1 MGEGWTRFS
10 VLLIALIFNCY
21 VLGSCLPYE
30 ETCPVEPLE
39 WKCLQ
44 CYQNLLNRQEAQLKK
59 LESLV
64 ENLRESIN
72 RMELSRPDSHGK
84 VSSPPRIHE
93 EGVEEHISSKEQV
106 LVPSV
111 EVQEQEREKSENRVL
126 PKKDGDKLKAGISV
140 TKYRPTWQERFQFL
154 SAVKLDFKVT
164 CINVLPFEDVE
175 GTSKYIA
182 VGDQRGRVYLLLS
195 NGDVLAEFHT
205 LSTAGV
211 TSMLSYMFFERNE
224 GVLVTGH
231 SDGSIL
237 VHRIWEGSNGG
248 GSSGSD
254 DWPYLSMEHLRAL
267 VLPPKGEGVAYEDSA
282 VVILEVHQIGRMRY
296 ILGSNA
302 RGRIQ
307 VFKENGTLYGTA
319 VSPSRPLAFFR
330 QRLLFLTE
338 SGAGSLDL
346 RNMVIREGECDGL
359 NGSLVKNY
367 AFDVLERSK
376 AYGFTS
382 DGEIVHV
389 VLLGDI
395 INFKCR
401 VRSKRKSELDGPLGA
416 HSIKGYLLAVNSDKV
431 LVYNISSQVYIR
443 GGNLRPLFSATVDDI
458 VSSFSDSPPRLEDVR
473 KPSITGNRERLV
485 VLGLGNGYVGI
496 YRSNLPVLKAEFNT
510 ILWSGPVLLFI
521 LFLVVVWQFFGK
533 RRDALTLW
541 GPDDT
546 FNMGVAGSGTLLG
559 PGHADR
565 TFEDASRADIRDLR
579 DPFRGRTR
587 RYNSP
592 SRYAAGNTSFTG
604 GSAMAFRSTPAETG
618 FRAAADMNYRAP
630 KVEAAGFHQ
639 RRDPLFANS
648 QVVEDTI
655 H

>member
-1 MGEGWTRFS
+1 MPWRFPEPPVS
-10 VLLIALIFNCY
+10 KPKGGFLV
-21 VLGSCLPYE
+21 SE

-64 ENLRESIN
+64 ENLRESIS
-72 RMELSRPDSHGK
+72 RMELPRSDSNSK
-84 VSSPPRIHE
+84 ASSPPKIQEESVEDHRI
-93 EGVEEHISSKEQV
+93 SKEQV
-106 LVPSV
+106 VVPSV
-111 EVQEQEREKSENRVL
+111 EIQEKEKAPSENRVSR
-126 PKKDGDKLKAGISV
+126 KKDGDRLKGGISV

-154 SAVKLDFKVT
+154 SAVKLDFEVT

-175 GTSKYIA
+175 GTGKYIA
-182 VGDQRGRVYLLLS
+182 VGDRRGRVYLLLS
-195 NGDVLAEFHT
+195 NGDVIAEFPT
-205 LSTAGV
+205 LSSAGV
-211 TSMLSYMFFERNE
+211 TSMLSYMYFERNE

-248 GSSGSD
+248 GSNGED
-254 DWPYLSMEHLRAL
+254 GPYLSIEHLRTL
-267 VLPPKGEGVAYEDSA
+267 VLPPKGEGVADGPVSDEESA
-282 VVILEVHQIGRMRY
+282 VVLLEVHQIGRMRY
-296 ILGSNA
+296 VLGCNA

-319 VSPSRPLAFFR
+319 VSSSRPLAFFR

-367 AFDVLERSK
+367 AFDVSERSK

-382 DGEIVHV
+382 DGDIVHV
-389 VLLGDI
+389 VLLGDV

-401 VRSKRKSELDGPLGA
+401 VRAKKKSELDGPLGA

-431 LVYNISSQVYIR
+431 FVYNISSQVYVR
-443 GGNLRPLFSATVDDI
+443 GGSLRPLFSATVDEI

-496 YRSNLPVLKAEFNT
+496 YRSNLPVLKAELSS

-521 LFLVVVWQFFGK
+521 LFLIVVWQFLGK
-533 RRDALTLW
+533 IRDALALW

-546 FNMGVAGSGTLLG
+546 FNMGVAGSSSTLLG

-565 TFEDASRADIRDLR
+565 TFEDASRTDGRDLR
-579 DPFRGRTR
+579 DSFRGRAR
-587 RYNSP
+587 RYGSP
-592 SRYAAGNTSFTG
+592 SRYPPENTSFTS
-604 GSAMAFRSTPAETG
+604 GSAMAFRSSSTVSA
-618 FRAAADMNYRAP
+618 FRATADLNYRAP

-639 RRDPLFANS
+639 RREPLFAHT

-655 H
+655 R